1 MLEKGVKDV
10 LDTEPQTSPPLKS
23 SHSPV
28 SEETVSRDEMERRL
42 LVASETRFRRL
53 FEAARDGILLL
64 DADTGKITD
73 VNPFLEEILGCS
85 REEFL
90 NQKLWDIGLFED
102 VELCRRTFERLQQ
115 EWYVRYENL
124 PLRHKSGER
133 IEVEFVSNV
142 YEVNGKKVIQCNVRD
157 ITERKRGAQALRESE
172 ERFRLTF
179 DQAAVGIA
187 HVSPDGQLLRINHK
201 FCEIVGYSP
210 EELLAGKFQNMTYPG
225 DLEADQA
232 HVHRMLTGEI
242 QSYLMEK
249 RYVRKD
255 GSLVWINLTD
265 ALVRHSSGDPKYFIS
280 VVQDITERK
289 HLEEQFLQAQKMEA
303 VGSLAGGVA
312 HDFNNLLT
320 VIFGYCEILLNGL
333 GDHDPMRREINEI
346 KTAGERAATLT
357 ARLLAFSRRQVVQL
371 KVTDLNT
378 VVADIKE
385 LLHRLIGED
394 IRLITSVETGLGL
407 VKVDGGQIGQ
417 VIMNL
422 AVNARDAM
430 PKGGTISVQA
440 TNVSLDDEYARNHV
454 GVQSGPYV
462 MLSVS
467 DTGCGMDAQTK
478 ARMFEPFFTTKEQGK
493 GTGLGLST
501 VYGIV
506 KLHNGHISV
515 DSTQGMGSTVK
526 IYLPRVEGAVK
537 ACAEPLAEVK
547 RTRGMETVLLVEDD
561 DQLRHL
567 TSQILRGQGYTVL
580 EADSGA
586 EALLIAERHPGPIQ
600 LMLTDIVM
608 PGMNGYVLAEQLRS
622 SRSDTAVQFM
632 SGYQGDAI
640 WNQEPLPPNV
650 SLITK
655 PFTPERLLGKIRE
668 VLDTVEKGSHGN
680 AMSASLG
687 A

>member
-1 MLEKGVKDV
+1 MVENGVRDV
-10 LDTEPQTSPPLKS
+10 RDAKLQTSLSEALAS
-23 SHSPV
+23 SDSALCEG
-28 SEETVSRDEMERRL
+28 SLSRDEMERRS

-53 FEAARDGILLL
+53 FEAARDGILLVE
-64 DADTGKITD
+64 ADTGEITD
-73 VNPFLEEILGCS
+73 VNPFLAEILGCS

-90 NQKLWDIGLFED
+90 HRKLWDIGLFED
-102 VELCRRTFERLQQ
+102 VEMCKRTFERLQ
-115 EWYVRYENL
+115 EDKYVRYENL

-142 YEVNGKKVIQCNVRD
+142 YDVNGKKVIQCNVRD
-157 ITERKRGAQALRESE
+157 ITERKRAARALHESE

-187 HVSPDGQLLRINHK
+187 HVSPDGQLLRVNHK
-201 FCEIVGYSP
+201 FCDIVGYSA
-210 EELLAGKFQNMTYPG
+210 EELLAGKFQDITYPV
-225 DLEADQA
+225 DLEADEA
-232 HVHRMLTGEI
+232 HVHRMLAGET

-255 GSLVWINLTD
+255 GALVWVNLTD

-289 HLEEQFLQAQKMEA
+289 HLEDQFLQAQKMEA
-303 VGSLAGGVA
+303 VGRLAGGVA

-320 VIFGYCEILLNGL
+320 VITGYSQILLTGL
-333 GDHDPMRREINEI
+333 DDHDPIRQQINEI

-357 ARLLAFSRRQVVQL
+357 AQLLAFSRRQIVRPEVI
-371 KVTDLNT
+371 DLNT
-378 VVADIKE
+378 VVKDIDQ

-394 IRLITSVETGLGL
+394 IRLATAVATGLWL

-430 PKGGTISVQA
+430 PGGGTITLHTA
-440 TNVSLDDEYARNHV
+440 NVNLDDEYARSHV
-454 GVQSGPYV
+454 GVKSGSYV

-478 ARMFEPFFTTKEQGK
+478 ARMFEPFFTTKEQSK

-506 KLHNGHISV
+506 KQHNGHISV
-515 DSTQGMGSTVK
+515 VSTQGKGSTVE
-526 IYLPRVEGAVK
+526 IYLPRVEGTVK
-537 ACAEPLAEVK
+537 PCVEPPEEAK
-547 RTRGMETVLLVEDD
+547 QIRGTETVLLVEDD

-567 TSQILRGQGYTVL
+567 TAQILRDQGYTVL
-580 EADSGA
+580 EAESGA
-586 EALLIAERHPGPIQ
+586 EALLLSQRHLGPIQ

-608 PGMNGYVLAEQLRS
+608 PEMNGYVLAERLSS
-622 SRSDTAVQFM
+622 SRSDTLVQFM
-632 SGYQGDAI
+632 SGYQSDAI
-640 WNQEPLPPNV
+640 WNDGPMPKDTSIV
-650 SLITK
+650 IK
-655 PFTPERLLGKIRE
+655 PFTSEQLLHRIRE
-668 VLDTVEKGSHGN
+668 VLD
-680 AMSASLG
+680 ASQR
-687 A
+687 ASSERFV